1 MDDFTAD
8 LAAQRV
14 EHAKL
19 RFDAA
24 WRNRHADP
32 AAVEHALDEL
42 DVAVGLWF
50 DPHQARALAS
60 AESLRDESQSA

>member
-1 MDDFTAD
+1 VDDSSPN
-8 LAAQRV
+8 LAPQRV

-19 RFDAA
+19 RFDAS

-42 DVAVGLWF
+42 DVAVALWL
-50 DPHQARALAS
+50 DPHGAS
-60 AESLRDESQSA
+60 APAGSEDPGEESQTG